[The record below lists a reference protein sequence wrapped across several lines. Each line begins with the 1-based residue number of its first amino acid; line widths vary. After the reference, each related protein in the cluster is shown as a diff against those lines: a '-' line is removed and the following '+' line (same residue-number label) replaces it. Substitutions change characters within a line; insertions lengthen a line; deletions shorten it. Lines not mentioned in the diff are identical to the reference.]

1 MMNTDAR
8 RRLRLTS
15 IAATAAIAVTAA
27 AAPGASQANH
37 VAGATYSGKLD
48 GGGRIELEVS
58 ADDTV
63 TRFKLYTRESG
74 RLSECYEGSGFGIP
88 IEDHAFDGSAG
99 PAETVNGSFP
109 GPRSAEGTFTHAPRT
124 DGSRLACLASGTYAW
139 TAKVDETG
147 PVMRVGGKARQSSGR
162 RSVAVTVECP
172 REACS
177 AAARGRLEV
186 AGAGA
191 TKRFRLGAADA
202 DVSTDFESTLRLGIS
217 PKARRAIGRAIRTGG
232 TTTAQ
237 VTVTARDNAG
247 NAAAKK
253 RTIRLVA
260 KARTGLRT
268 VTRIAHDRVG
278 EQPGVLAHFR
288 RVP

>member
-8 RRLRLTS
+8 RRLRHTS
-15 IAATAAIAVTAA
+15 IAATAAIAVAAA
-27 AAPGASQANH
+27 AAPGASQAHH
-37 VAGATYSGKLD
+37 VAGATYSGKLE

-58 ADDTV
+58 VDTV

-74 RLSECYEGSGFGIP
+74 RLSECYEGLGFGIP
-88 IEDHAFDGSAG
+88 IEDHAFDGAVG
-99 PAETVNGSFP
+99 PAESVNGSFP
-109 GPRSAEGTFTHAPRT
+109 GPRSAEGTFTHGPRA
-124 DGSRLACLASGTYAW
+124 DGSRLGCLASGTYAW

-162 RSVAVTVECP
+162 RSVAVTVQCP

-202 DVSTDFESTLRLGIS
+202 DVFTGFESTLRLGIS

-232 TTTAQ
+232 TATAQ

-253 RTIRLVA
+253 RTIRFVA
-260 KARTGLRT
+260 KSRT
-268 VTRIAHDRVG
+268 VASAR
-278 EQPGVLAHFR
+278 
-288 RVP
+288 